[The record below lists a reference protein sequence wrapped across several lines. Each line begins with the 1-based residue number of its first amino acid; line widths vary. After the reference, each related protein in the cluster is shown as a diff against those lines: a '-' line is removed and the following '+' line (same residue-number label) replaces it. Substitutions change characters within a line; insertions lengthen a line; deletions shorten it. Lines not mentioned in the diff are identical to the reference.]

1 MWEGS
6 YEMQNFAMRGA
17 RDLRTPKKKKKT
29 NKQTVIE
36 SSTGDNAIKKVQ
48 YKECS
53 PITSQ

>member
-6 YEMQNFAMRGA
+6 YEMQNFAMRGSQRLEDA
-17 RDLRTPKKKKKT
+17 KKKKRK
-29 NKQTVIE
+29 KVIE
-36 SSTGDNAIKKVQ
+36 SSAGDNAIKKVH